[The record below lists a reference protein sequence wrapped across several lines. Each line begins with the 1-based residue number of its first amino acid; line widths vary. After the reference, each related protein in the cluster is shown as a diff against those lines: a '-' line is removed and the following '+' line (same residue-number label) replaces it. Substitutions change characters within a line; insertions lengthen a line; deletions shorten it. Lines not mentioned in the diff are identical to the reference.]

1 MNRPIMSW
9 RIPFL
14 SSSLLVFSSAALA
27 AGFQWHSESVSWT
40 EPAGTPAAT
49 TAESLVT
56 PEYFGLQAIKLWDFD
71 GRTCS
76 MQADQS
82 SLNAPSA
89 RPLDAVRFCEPKQ
102 TQAWK
107 RADLGTGHFVT
118 AISVCTAQGKDASPA
133 VHGIELWG
141 AAIDANGKLKPAKSS
156 AKLELTSCQ
165 RWSPK
170 RSCPAGSVA
179 TGIRAH
185 LGDAESGAHGFALR
199 CHAVK
204 VAG

>member
-1 MNRPIMSW
+1 MTW
-9 RIPFL
+9 RTPFL
-14 SSSLLVFSSAALA
+14 SSCLLVFSSAALA
-27 AGFQWHSESVSWT
+27 AGFQWHPDSASWT
-40 EPAGTPAAT
+40 EPAGAPAAT
-49 TAESLVT
+49 TAETLVT
-56 PEYFGLQAIKLWDFD
+56 PEYFGLQALKLWDFD

-118 AISVCTAQGKDASPA
+118 AISVCTAQSKDSSPA
-133 VHGIELWG
+133 VRGVELWG
-141 AAIDANGKLKPAKSS
+141 ASLDAGGKLKPAKSS
-156 AKLELTSCQ
+156 AKLELTGCQ
-165 RWSPK
+165 KWLPK
-170 RSCPAGSVA
+170 RSCPAGTVA

-185 LGDAESGAHGFALR
+185 LADAESGAHGFALR

-204 VAG
+204 VSG

>member
-1 MNRPIMSW
+1 MSW
-9 RIPFL
+9 RISFL
-14 SSSLLVFSSAALA
+14 SSALLVVSSAALA
-27 AGFQWHSESVSWT
+27 AGFQWHPESASWT
-40 EPAGTPAAT
+40 EPAGTPAT
-49 TAESLVT
+49 TTVESLVT
-56 PEYFGLQAIKLWDFD
+56 PEYFGLQALKLWDFD

-82 SLNAPSA
+82 SLNAPSP

-133 VHGIELWG
+133 VHGVELWG
-141 AAIDANGKLKPAKSS
+141 ASIDATGKLKAAKSS

-165 RWSPK
+165 KWSPK

-185 LGDAESGAHGFALR
+185 LADPESGAHGFALR